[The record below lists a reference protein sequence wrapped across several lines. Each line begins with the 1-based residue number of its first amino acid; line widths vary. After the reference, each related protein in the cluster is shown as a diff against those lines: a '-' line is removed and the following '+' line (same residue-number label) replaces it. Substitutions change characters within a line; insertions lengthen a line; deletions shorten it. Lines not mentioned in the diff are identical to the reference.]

1 MRTNN
6 YIGKLLVTA
15 TVLLL
20 SILSSACYREHN
32 PSRFQLKDTLYV
44 ADTLTAQQQDSINFA
59 HRHHYSENFNFIVRA
74 DTLFLLRQQPEEHV
88 SEMPTDSFAVSKG
101 TRMVVADIRIIPDDP
116 TDTVWVQLAT

>member
-44 ADTLTAQQQDSINFA
+44 ADTLTAQQQDLYERRRRLKDTIKTMQDGYRLLA
-59 HRHHYSENFNFIVRA
+59 EREPAIRHSLNRNQYYE
-74 DTLFLLRQQPEEHV
+74 LE
-88 SEMPTDSFAVSKG
+88 
-101 TRMVVADIRIIPDDP
+101 
-116 TDTVWVQLAT
+116 

>member
-20 SILSSACYREHN
+20 SLLSSACYREHN

-88 SEMPTDSFAVSKG
+88 SERGARQRNAYRFVCC
-101 TRMVVADIRIIPDDP
+101 
-116 TDTVWVQLAT
+116 Q